1 MRGHCSVLSPAPCS
15 PLPCSIQAAR
25 CSWQTVAALMW
36 PCPAGVSVPPSWSP
50 PARVRPRHWQCQC
63 QWRVRMRD
71 FPAPRR
77 AAAVVDLAAD
87 SDADADSDSDIRV
100 GATTGFA
107 NIGNTCYLSALLQV
121 SCPIHPT
128 QRNASENC
136 SSEFLNTVS
145 LLDAANFCFV
155 LLFGELRTV
164 RSASSTPQ
172 SFCSGW
178 TGAGGTGWAL
188 VGSSIKYMLA
198 GV

>member
-1 MRGHCSVLSPAPCS
+1 MSKQGQGGGSSSGGHMRNTATASGAGAAATGSV
-15 PLPCSIQAAR
+15 PLPLPMP
-25 CSWQTVAALMW
+25 VAI
-36 PCPAGVSVPPSWSP
+36 
-50 PARVRPRHWQCQC
+50 RPGGG
-63 QWRVRMRD
+63 
-71 FPAPRR
+71 